1 MSVHEEPPMSGSK
14 VKYGYIKEVVVL
26 ASVNGMS
33 ARVAA
38 KHFKVNPYSIYRTAR
53 RMGVRLPSKKTA

>member
-1 MSVHEEPPMSGSK
+1 MSGKK
-14 VKYGYIKEVVVL
+14 VKYGYIKEVVML

-38 KHFKVNPYSIYRTAR
+38 KHFKVNPYSIYCTAR
-53 RMGVRLPSKKTA
+53 RMGVRLSTKKQPL